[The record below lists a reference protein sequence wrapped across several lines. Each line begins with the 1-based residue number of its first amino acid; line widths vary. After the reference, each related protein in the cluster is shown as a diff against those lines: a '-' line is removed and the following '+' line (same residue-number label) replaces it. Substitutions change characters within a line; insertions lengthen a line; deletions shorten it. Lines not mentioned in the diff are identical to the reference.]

1 MLALSPVCEHAHR
14 YYALVDR
21 LRTRNPRSSVLY
33 CRGRLRS
40 GAWMLCVTD
49 PLDLIERPWRL
60 IEQSLADPHRRTT
73 NGDTPE
79 AEAAG
84 RIDPTSSAS
93 LTPRTLAGT
102 QVEQAQAVAIL
113 MPGCNG
119 ET

>member
-1 MLALSPVCEHAHR
+1 VS
-14 YYALVDR
+14 
-21 LRTRNPRSSVLY
+21 RTLWTSSSVH
-33 CRGRLRS
+33 GGS
-40 GAWMLCVTD
+40 SSSPW
-49 PLDLIERPWRL
+49 LI
-60 IEQSLADPHRRTT
+60 HRRTT